1 MVEQNYTG
9 GRQRILRENL
19 PIPPER
25 LRYLARRIHALGER
39 LIAGKIHGEPV
50 VKPTRTGGEF
60 TAFKLRVAN
69 GNTVEWW
76 SVTTFDEA
84 ARREV
89 ATLHDGDAISAV
101 GALSVE
107 TYEAKDGST
116 RIAFRLTADRILP
129 LKARRAK

>member
-1 MVEQNYTG
+1 
-9 GRQRILRENL
+9 
-19 PIPPER
+19 